1 MVLQKVYVQFFDI
14 LIFLPIFSPLKYKNS
29 HFLILF
35 DFFRGFAHQKIAKQS
50 KSQKTVH
57 ILFEG
62 AHEGGLW
69 EITCNFDEK

>member
-29 HFLILF
+29 HFLIFLT
-35 DFFRGFAHQKIAKQS
+35 FFAGLPIKKLPKKS